1 MIRSMTGYGGA
12 KGLSGKLEISVEI
25 KSVNNRFLDCGVK
38 LPRLYSFAEES
49 VKALVQSQVQR
60 GKVDVYINIDSSKAD
75 DVTVKLNA
83 PLLEG
88 YKEAFKRMNEE
99 FQIGG
104 QMDVT
109 GYSRISDIFIIEK
122 KEVDAQA
129 FTADLGAVV
138 SQALSAFNSMRE
150 REGGRLKEDILL
162 KLEGIA
168 RIRELILK
176 RSPQAVAEY
185 REKLLKRMREVL
197 EGADID
203 EARILT
209 EAALFADKTD
219 VDEELVR
226 LASHISQIREL
237 FTSGSHSGIGRKL
250 DFIVQELNR
259 EANTIGSKCSEL
271 EITKLVVD
279 LNSEIEK
286 IREQAQNIE

>member
-1 MIRSMTGYGGA
+1 MTGYGGA

>member
-168 RIRELILK
+168 RIRQLILK

-185 REKLLKRMREVL
+185 REKLLKRMKEVL

-259 EANTIGSKCSEL
+259 EANTIGSKCSDL

-279 LNSEIEK
+279 LKSEIEK

>member
-168 RIRELILK
+168 RIRQLILK
-176 RSPQAVAEY
+176 RSPQAVTEY
-185 REKLLKRMREVL
+185 REKLLKRMKEVL

-259 EANTIGSKCSEL
+259 EANTIGSKCSDL

-279 LNSEIEK
+279 LKSEIEK

>member
-1 MIRSMTGYGGA
+1 
-12 KGLSGKLEISVEI
+12 
-25 KSVNNRFLDCGVK
+25 
-38 LPRLYSFAEES
+38 
-49 VKALVQSQVQR
+49 
-60 GKVDVYINIDSSKAD
+60 
-75 DVTVKLNA
+75 
-83 PLLEG
+83 
-88 YKEAFKRMNEE
+88 
-99 FQIGG
+99 
-104 QMDVT
+104 

-259 EANTIGSKCSEL
+259 EANTIGSKCSDL

-279 LNSEIEK
+279 LKSEIEK